1 MWPFLASALAAIPSA
16 ATSTFSLIAFALA
29 VAAYAFTVWRV
40 VRNKN
45 LLQYL
50 QKLPPKDRLGALETE
65 LGGATAATAGT
76 PRILR
81 FSLATSQPLWAFCR
95 SRRFQH
101 RTRGA

>member
-29 VAAYAFTVWRV
+29 VAAYVFTVWRV

-76 PRILR
+76 PRILS
-81 FSLATSQPLWAFCR
+81 FSSATSHLLAVSAR
-95 SRRFQH
+95 SVNLRH
-101 RTRGA
+101 RT

>member
-29 VAAYAFTVWRV
+29 VAAYVFTVWRV

-50 QKLPPKDRLGALETE
+50 QKLPPKDRLGAMETE

-76 PRILR
+76 SRILS
-81 FSLATSQPLWAFCR
+81 FSSATSHLLAASAR
-95 SRRFQH
+95 SVNLRH
-101 RTRGA
+101 RT

>member
-29 VAAYAFTVWRV
+29 VAAYVFTVWRV

-76 PRILR
+76 PRILS
-81 FSLATSQPLWAFCR
+81 FSSATSHLLAVSAR
-95 SRRFQH
+95 SVSLRH
-101 RTRGA
+101 RT